1 MMTKTVLLFGFCMAV
16 LLALLKWAEYSF
28 FAKDLALEAYIGIV
42 GLFCT
47 VLGGWIGWNLTRPKI
62 NSETEELNENIDVSD
77 LNGFAIENKFGLSP
91 REYEVLVLIAQGY
104 SYQEIA
110 DQLFLSITTV
120 KTHASN
126 IFSKMDVRRRTQAV
140 MLGQK
145 TGLLPPLKV

>member
-1 MMTKTVLLFGFCMAV
+1 MTKTVLLFGFCMAI

-28 FAKDLALEAYIGIV
+28 FARDLALEAYIGIV

-47 VLGGWIGWNLTRPKI
+47 VLGGWIGWNLTRPKYKPTPL
-62 NSETEELNENIDVSD
+62 ETDENINAPV
-77 LNGFAIENKFGLSP
+77 LNGITVENKFGLSP
-91 REYEVLVLIAQGY
+91 REYEVLVLIAHGY

-140 MLGQK
+140 MVGQK
-145 TGLLPPLKV
+145 TGLLPHIKV